1 MLLVLVN
8 PSHPLRACSGIL
20 LLPPAGAGGQV
31 SLLLLKVMIHL
42 SPCQQ
47 QVVRT
52 PSQEQGGSAA
62 DYGWALSRGARDHLV
77 GGAGA
82 GGKGGN
88 PPLP

>member
-1 MLLVLVN
+1 MLLGLVN
-8 PSHPLRACSGIL
+8 PSHPLWACSGI
-20 LLPPAGAGGQV
+20 LLPPAGAGDQV
-31 SLLLLKVMIHL
+31 SLLLLKVMTHL

-52 PSQEQGGSAA
+52 PSQEHEGSAA
-62 DYGWALSRGARDHLV
+62 DCGWALSWGARDHLV

-88 PPLP
+88 PPPP